1 MIKKTM
7 RSAVKNS
14 DMIKRQLNQNLDS
27 FCITVSESLPKLS
40 SGSDSDKQ
48 GHNQF
53 DVLTREHKVQEWEA
67 LCKDCKNMPAQLLL
81 QTIEEVEE
89 FINRLE
95 RIAHEVMHIL
105 DAIRLATGETSVP
118 LKTR

>member
-1 MIKKTM
+1 M

-14 DMIKRQLNQNLDS
+14 NTIKTQLNEKLDS
-27 FCITVSESLPKLS
+27 FREKVSESLPELS
-40 SGSDSDKQ
+40 LRPDGDKPAA

-67 LCKDCKNMPAQLLL
+67 LREDCMNVPAQLLL

-89 FINRLE
+89 FIDRLE
-95 RIAHEVMHIL
+95 RIAHEVMY
-105 DAIRLATGETSVP
+105 AIRI
-118 LKTR
+118 